1 MPSIRKI
8 PLIISGCQR
17 GNTSPLIVFGKDSSS
32 MAASDVD
39 YVIAI
44 NTDGYQIELASIDSP
59 DSLEESP
66 HSGRPEL
73 CNHSLS
79 QAIILVRNKNRPTF
93 LLTVPHPPTMKKD
106 RVAPEEGHTIAK
118 DPDASGSPGMPCQDP
133 GWRDRGVRRREA
145 GHLTQV

>member
-44 NTDGYQIELASIDSP
+44 NTDGYQIELASWEADRHEDYDRLKPLSHADVILTCFSIDSP

-66 HSGRPEL
+66 HSGRPVL

-106 RVAPEEGHTIAK
+106 HVAPEEGHTIAK
-118 DPDASGSPGMPCQDP
+118 DADASG
-133 GWRDRGVRRREA
+133 
-145 GHLTQV
+145 

>member
-8 PLIISGCQR
+8 SLITSGCQR
-17 GNTSPLIVFGKDSSS
+17 GNTSHLIVFGKDSSS

-44 NTDGYQIELASIDSP
+44 NADGYQIELASWEADRHEDYDRWKLLLHEHVILTCFSIDSP

-66 HSGRPEL
+66 HSGRPVL

-79 QAIILVRNKNRPTF
+79 KSIILVRNKNRPTF
-93 LLTVPHPPTMKKD
+93 LLTVTHPPTMKKD
-106 RVAPEEGHTIAK
+106 RVAPEEGYAVAK
-118 DPDASGSPGMPCQDP
+118 DADASG
-133 GWRDRGVRRREA
+133 
-145 GHLTQV
+145 